1 MSQTHKNMLDLE
13 SLTKKYDNLLIQYNQ
28 AQVDYA
34 NYLNKN
40 SSNSAN
46 KDLTSIKGSVVFD
59 SGFINKKASTLQ
71 QCVALCSTDSTCKS
85 ATFNPIDY
93 AQPQCWL
100 NKNEGN
106 IIPAPGSNNYSIIP
120 KERQLLSNINS
131 LNLQLADVNSKI
143 LKFIQGNKNLY
154 TQIMDNRNIQF
165 NQLQKNLV
173 HLKFERMRLNNQINE
188 FEDLDEQQNYTSL
201 STNKN
206 YYGYLFLVLL
216 FLICLII
223 LSKIII
229 NKVVTDNRVQ
239 ELNSNEIF
247 ISVMCILLILGLIYF
262 LTKNKKT

>member
-165 NQLQKNLV
+165 NQ
-173 HLKFERMRLNNQINE
+173 INE